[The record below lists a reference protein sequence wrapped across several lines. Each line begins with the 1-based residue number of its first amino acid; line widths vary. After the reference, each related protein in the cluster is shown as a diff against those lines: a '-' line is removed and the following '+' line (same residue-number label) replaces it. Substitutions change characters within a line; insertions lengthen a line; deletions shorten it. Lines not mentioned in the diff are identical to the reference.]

1 MFSFKSLLK
10 ILSFIAI
17 VTFAVYTSIDTIQY
31 KNNIMSFEDYDP
43 PSSLVVEGK
52 EIKKAKFTFVDVH
65 SHLWNMPVMNLD
77 ELVLEMDELN
87 MGYIINLSGHGFAAF
102 SGSPQSAKDLY
113 FDKSVKNIEENQPG
127 RVGLFV
133 NVDFDKADNKN
144 HVETQVNVIRDAVAK
159 GAIGLKVYKGLGLT
173 NKDSKGN
180 RVAVDD
186 EGLGPIWEVCG
197 ELGIPVLI
205 HSADP
210 FQFWLPKDDQN
221 ERWFELKEKPGRY
234 YGDSDFIPPF
244 EDIINEQHTIF
255 QRHKNTTFI
264 NAHLGWMGNDLKK
277 LGQHLDEFPN
287 VMTEF
292 GAVIAE
298 LGRQPKTARQF
309 FIDYQDRI
317 LFGKDSYNKEEF
329 YTYFRVLESDD
340 EYFNYFRKRHAFWKM
355 YGLNLP
361 DEVLKKI
368 YYKNALRLF
377 PSIDK
382 SLFE

>member
-1 MFSFKSLLK
+1 MLNFKNLLKSLA
-10 ILSFIAI
+10 FIGVITLAAY
-17 VTFAVYTSIDTIQY
+17 FAIDTIQF
-31 KNNIMSFEDYDP
+31 KNNIMSFEDYNP
-43 PSSLVVEGK
+43 PSSLKVEGQ
-52 EIKKAKFTFVDVH
+52 EIKKAKFTFIDVH
-65 SHLWNMPVMNLD
+65 SHLWDMPVMNLD
-77 ELVLEMDELN
+77 NLISEMNEIN
-87 MGYIINLSGHGFAAF
+87 MGYIINLSGSGF
-102 SGSPQSAKDLY
+102 GPQAAKDLY
-113 FDKSVKNIEENQPG
+113 FDKSIKNIQENHPN
-127 RVGLFV
+127 RVGLFL
-133 NVDFDKADNKN
+133 NVDFESIDDENYA
-144 HVETQVNVIRDAVAK
+144 ETQVKIIRDAVEK
-159 GAIGLKVYKGLGLT
+159 GAIGLKVYKSLGLK
-173 NKDSKGN
+173 NKDSKGK
-180 RVAVDD
+180 RIRVDD
-186 EGLGPIWEVCG
+186 ERIGPIWDVCG

-255 QRHKNTTFI
+255 RRHKNTTFI
-264 NAHLGWMGNDLKK
+264 NAHLGWMGNDLQK

>member
-1 MFSFKSLLK
+1 MLNFKNLLKSLA
-10 ILSFIAI
+10 FIGVITLAAY
-17 VTFAVYTSIDTIQY
+17 FAIDTVQF
-31 KNNIMSFEDYDP
+31 KNNIMSFEDYNP
-43 PSSLVVEGK
+43 PSSLKVEGQ
-52 EIKKAKFTFVDVH
+52 EIKKAKFTFIDVH
-65 SHLWNMPVMNLD
+65 SHLWDMSVMNLD
-77 ELVLEMDELN
+77 KLVSEMNEIN
-87 MGYIINLSGHGFAAF
+87 MGYIINLSGSGF
-102 SGSPQSAKDLY
+102 GPQAAKDLY
-113 FDKSVKNIEENQPG
+113 FNNSIKNIRENHPN
-127 RVGLFV
+127 RIGLFL
-133 NVDFDKADNKN
+133 NVDFESIDDDNYA
-144 HVETQVNVIRDAVAK
+144 ETQVKIIRDGVKK
-159 GAIGLKVYKGLGLT
+159 GAIGLKVYKSLGLR
-173 NKDSKGN
+173 NKDSKGK
-180 RVAVDD
+180 RIRVDD
-186 EGLGPIWEVCG
+186 ERIGPIWDVCG

-210 FQFWLPKDDQN
+210 FQFWLPKDNQN

-255 QRHKNTTFI
+255 RRHKNTTFI
-264 NAHLGWMGNDLKK
+264 NAHLGWMGNDLQK

-298 LGRQPKTARQF
+298 LGRQPKTAKQF

>member
-1 MFSFKSLLK
+1 MLNFKNLLKSLA
-10 ILSFIAI
+10 FIGVITLAAY
-17 VTFAVYTSIDTIQY
+17 FAIDTVQF
-31 KNNIMSFEDYDP
+31 KNNIMSFEDYNP
-43 PSSLVVEGK
+43 PSSLKVEGQ
-52 EIKKAKFTFVDVH
+52 EIKKAKFTFIDVH
-65 SHLWNMPVMNLD
+65 SHLWDMPVMNLD
-77 ELVLEMDELN
+77 NLISEMNEIN
-87 MGYIINLSGHGFAAF
+87 MGYIINLSGSGF
-102 SGSPQSAKDLY
+102 GPQAAKDLY
-113 FDKSVKNIEENQPG
+113 FDKSIKNIQENHPN
-127 RVGLFV
+127 RVGLFL
-133 NVDFDKADNKN
+133 NVDFESIDDENYA
-144 HVETQVNVIRDAVAK
+144 ETQVKIIRDAVEK
-159 GAIGLKVYKGLGLT
+159 GAIGLKVYKSLGLR
-173 NKDSKGN
+173 NKDSKGK
-180 RVAVDD
+180 RIRVDD
-186 EGLGPIWEVCG
+186 ERIGPIWDVCG

-255 QRHKNTTFI
+255 RRHKNTTFI
-264 NAHLGWMGNDLKK
+264 NAHLGWMGNDLQK

>member
-1 MFSFKSLLK
+1 MFGLKNLFKVLGFVFVVT
-10 ILSFIAI
+10 LS
-17 VTFAVYTSIDTIQY
+17 VYYAIDTIQY

-43 PSSLVVEGK
+43 PSSLKVEG
-52 EIKKAKFTFVDVH
+52 EIIKKAKFTFIDVH
-65 SHLWNMPVMNLD
+65 SHLWNMPIMDLN
-77 ELVLEMDELN
+77 ELVAEMDEIN
-87 MGYIINLSGHGFAAF
+87 MGYIVNLSGSGF
-102 SGSPQSAKDLY
+102 GPQAAKDAY
-113 FDKSVKNIEENQPG
+113 FDKSTENIKENQPG
-127 RVGLFV
+127 RIGLFV
-133 NVDFDKADNKN
+133 NVDFNSIDIEN
-144 HVETQVNVIRDAVAK
+144 HVENQVNVIRSAVAK

-186 EGLGPIWEVCG
+186 ERLGPIWEVCG

-210 FQFWLPKDDQN
+210 FQFWQDRDGQN
-221 ERWFELKEKPGRY
+221 ERWFELKEKPNRY

-244 EDIINEQHTIF
+244 EDIIKEQHTIF
-255 QRHKNTTFI
+255 ERHKKTTFI
-264 NAHLGWMGNDLKK
+264 NAHLGWMGNDLKR
-277 LGQHLDEFPN
+277 LGEHLDKYPN
-287 VMTEF
+287 VVTEF

-317 LFGKDSYNKEEF
+317 MFGKDSYNKEEF

-340 EYFNYFRKRHAFWKM
+340 EYFSYFRKRHAFWKM

-361 DEVLKKI
+361 DNVLKKV
-368 YYKNALRLF
+368 YYENALKLF

>member
-1 MFSFKSLLK
+1 MLNFKNLLKSLA
-10 ILSFIAI
+10 FIGVITLAAY
-17 VTFAVYTSIDTIQY
+17 FAIDTVQF
-31 KNNIMSFEDYDP
+31 KNNIMSFEDYNP
-43 PSSLVVEGK
+43 PSSLKVEGR
-52 EIKKAKFTFVDVH
+52 EIKKAKFTFIDVH
-65 SHLWNMPVMNLD
+65 SHLWDMPVMNLD
-77 ELVLEMDELN
+77 NLISEMNEIN
-87 MGYIINLSGHGFAAF
+87 MGYIINLSGSGF
-102 SGSPQSAKDLY
+102 GPQAAKDLY
-113 FDKSVKNIEENQPG
+113 FDKSIKNIQENHPN
-127 RVGLFV
+127 RVGLFL
-133 NVDFDKADNKN
+133 NVDFESIDDENYA
-144 HVETQVNVIRDAVAK
+144 ETQVKVIRDAVEK
-159 GAIGLKVYKGLGLT
+159 GAIGLKVYKSLGLR
-173 NKDSKGN
+173 NKDSKGK
-180 RVAVDD
+180 RIRVDD
-186 EGLGPIWEVCG
+186 ERIGPIWDVCG

-210 FQFWLPKDDQN
+210 FQFWLPKDNQN

-255 QRHKNTTFI
+255 RRHKNTTFI
-264 NAHLGWMGNDLKK
+264 NAHLGWMGNDLQK

-298 LGRQPKTARQF
+298 LGRQPKTAKQF

-361 DEVLKKI
+361 DQVLKKI

>member
-1 MFSFKSLLK
+1 MFGLKNLFKALGFVFV
-10 ILSFIAI
+10 ITLSIYYA
-17 VTFAVYTSIDTIQY
+17 IDTVQY

-43 PSSLVVEGK
+43 PSSLKVEG
-52 EIKKAKFTFVDVH
+52 EIIKKAKFTFIDVH
-65 SHLWNMPVMNLD
+65 SHLWNMPIMDLN
-77 ELVLEMDELN
+77 ELVAEMDEIN
-87 MGYIINLSGHGFAAF
+87 MGYIVNLSGSGF
-102 SGSPQSAKDLY
+102 GPQAAKDVY
-113 FDKSVKNIEENQPG
+113 FDKSTENIKENQPG
-127 RVGLFV
+127 RIGLFV
-133 NVDFDKADNKN
+133 NVDFNSIDLEN
-144 HVETQVNVIRDAVAK
+144 HIENQVSIIRDAVAK

-186 EGLGPIWEVCG
+186 KRLGPIWEVCG

-210 FQFWLPKDDQN
+210 FQFWQDKDGQN
-221 ERWFELKEKPGRY
+221 ERWFELKEKPNRY

-244 EDIINEQHTIF
+244 EDIIKEQHTIF
-255 QRHKNTTFI
+255 ERHKKTTFI
-264 NAHLGWMGNDLKK
+264 NAHLGWMGNDLKR
-277 LGQHLDEFPN
+277 LGEHLDRYPN
-287 VMTEF
+287 VVTEF

-317 LFGKDSYNKEEF
+317 MFGKDSYNKEEF

-340 EYFNYFRKRHAFWKM
+340 EYFSYFRKRHAFWKM

-361 DEVLKKI
+361 DEVLKKV
-368 YYKNALRLF
+368 YYENALKLF

>member
-1 MFSFKSLLK
+1 MLNFKNLLKSLA
-10 ILSFIAI
+10 FIGVITLAAY
-17 VTFAVYTSIDTIQY
+17 FAIDTVQF
-31 KNNIMSFEDYDP
+31 KNNIMSFEDYNP
-43 PSSLVVEGK
+43 PSSLKVEGQ
-52 EIKKAKFTFVDVH
+52 EIKKAKFTFIDVH
-65 SHLWNMPVMNLD
+65 SHLWDMPVMNLD
-77 ELVLEMDELN
+77 NLISEMNEIN
-87 MGYIINLSGHGFAAF
+87 MGYIINLSGSGF
-102 SGSPQSAKDLY
+102 GPQAAKDLY
-113 FDKSVKNIEENQPG
+113 FDKSIKNIQENHPN
-127 RVGLFV
+127 RVGLFL
-133 NVDFDKADNKN
+133 NVDFESIDDENYA
-144 HVETQVNVIRDAVAK
+144 ETQVKIIRDAVEK
-159 GAIGLKVYKGLGLT
+159 GAIGLKVYKSLGLR
-173 NKDSKGN
+173 NKDSKGK
-180 RVAVDD
+180 RIRVDD
-186 EGLGPIWEVCG
+186 ERIGPIWEVCG

-255 QRHKNTTFI
+255 RRHENTTFI
-264 NAHLGWMGNDLKK
+264 NAHLGWMGNDLQK

-287 VMTEF
+287 VITEF

>member
-1 MFSFKSLLK
+1 MLNFKNLLKSLA
-10 ILSFIAI
+10 FIGVITLAAY
-17 VTFAVYTSIDTIQY
+17 FAIDTVQF
-31 KNNIMSFEDYDP
+31 KNNIMSFEDYNP
-43 PSSLVVEGK
+43 PSSLKVEGQ
-52 EIKKAKFTFVDVH
+52 EIKRAKFTFIDVH
-65 SHLWNMPVMNLD
+65 SHLWDMPVMNLD
-77 ELVLEMDELN
+77 NLISEMNEIN
-87 MGYIINLSGHGFAAF
+87 MGYIINLSGSGF
-102 SGSPQSAKDLY
+102 GPQAAKDLY
-113 FDKSVKNIEENQPG
+113 FDKSIKNIQENHPN
-127 RVGLFV
+127 RVGLFL
-133 NVDFDKADNKN
+133 NVDFESIDDENYA
-144 HVETQVNVIRDAVAK
+144 ETQVKIIRDAVEK
-159 GAIGLKVYKGLGLT
+159 GAIGLKVYKSLGLR
-173 NKDSKGN
+173 NKDSKGK
-180 RVAVDD
+180 RIRVDD
-186 EGLGPIWEVCG
+186 ERIGPIWDVCG

-210 FQFWLPKDDQN
+210 FQFWLPKDGQN

-244 EDIINEQHTIF
+244 EEIINEQHTIF
-255 QRHKNTTFI
+255 KRHKNTTFI
-264 NAHLGWMGNDLKK
+264 NAHLGWMGNDLQK

-298 LGRQPKTARQF
+298 LGRQPKTAKQF

-329 YTYFRVLESDD
+329 YTYFRVLESND
-340 EYFNYFRKRHAFWKM
+340 EYFDYFRKRHAFWKM

>member
-1 MFSFKSLLK
+1 MFGLKNLFKALGFVFV
-10 ILSFIAI
+10 ITLSIYYA
-17 VTFAVYTSIDTIQY
+17 IDTVQY

-43 PSSLVVEGK
+43 PSSLKVEG
-52 EIKKAKFTFVDVH
+52 EIIKKAKFTFIDVH
-65 SHLWNMPVMNLD
+65 SHLWNMPLMDLN
-77 ELVLEMDELN
+77 ELVAEMDEIN
-87 MGYIINLSGHGFAAF
+87 MGYIVNLSGSGF
-102 SGSPQSAKDLY
+102 GPQAAKDLY
-113 FDKSVKNIEENQPG
+113 FEKSTENIKENQPG
-127 RVGLFV
+127 RIGLFV
-133 NVDFDKADNKN
+133 NVDFNSIDLEN
-144 HVETQVNVIRDAVAK
+144 HIENQVSIIRDAVTK
-159 GAIGLKVYKGLGLT
+159 GAIGLKVYKSLGLT
-173 NKDSKGN
+173 NKESKGN

-186 EGLGPIWEVCG
+186 ERLGPIWEVCG

-210 FQFWLPKDDQN
+210 FQFWQDKDGQN
-221 ERWFELKEKPGRY
+221 ERWFELKEKPNRY

-244 EDIINEQHTIF
+244 EDIIKEQHTVF
-255 QRHKNTTFI
+255 ERHKKTTFI
-264 NAHLGWMGNDLKK
+264 NAHLGWMGNDLKR
-277 LGQHLDEFPN
+277 LGEHLDRYPN
-287 VMTEF
+287 VVTEF

-317 LFGKDSYNKEEF
+317 MFGKDSYNKEEF

-340 EYFNYFRKRHAFWKM
+340 EYFSYFRKRHAFWKM

-361 DEVLKKI
+361 DEVLKKV
-368 YYKNALRLF
+368 YYKNALKLF